1 MFRYLLNNAPAK
13 LYIPERIKNL
23 SKQYVLGSDEMYG
36 WVMEN
41 YETADNTEF
50 VKLKD
55 VFDLYKAS
63 DLYSNLTKLEKR
75 NLNKNA
81 FSELISNHIVLKKQF
96 RNNKVKINGKTVD
109 CERVHGLKLKPPD
122 DCDTDDEEL
131 GHQP

>member
-1 MFRYLLNNAPAK
+1 M
-13 LYIPERIKNL
+13 
-23 SKQYVLGSDEMYG
+23 
-36 WVMEN
+36 
-41 YETADNTEF
+41 
-50 VKLKD
+50 
-55 VFDLYKAS
+55 YKAS

-81 FSELISNHIVLKKQF
+81 FSELISHHIVLKKQF
-96 RNNKVKINGKTVD
+96 RNDKVKINGKSVN

>member
-1 MFRYLLNNAPAK
+1 M
-13 LYIPERIKNL
+13 
-23 SKQYVLGSDEMYG
+23 GH
-36 WVMEN
+36 
-41 YETADNTEF
+41 YETTDNTEY

-81 FSELISNHIVLKKQF
+81 FSELISHHIVLKKQI
-96 RNNKVKINGKTVD
+96 RNDKVRVGDKIIN
-109 CERVHGLKLKPPD
+109 CERVHGLKLKIAEY
-122 DCDTDDEEL
+122 DTDDEEV